1 MAFLKVGI
9 WNPPMEWVCT
19 GRYIICKQILLDK
32 EENDG

>member
-9 WNPPMEWVCT
+9 WNPPGGIGVHWPV
-19 GRYIICKQILLDK
+19 CKQILLDK